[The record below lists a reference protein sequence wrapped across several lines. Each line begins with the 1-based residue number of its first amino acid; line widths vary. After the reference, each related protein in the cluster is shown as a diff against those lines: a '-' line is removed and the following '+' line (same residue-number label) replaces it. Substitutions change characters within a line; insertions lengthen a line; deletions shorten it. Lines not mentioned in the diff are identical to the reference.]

1 MKTKPFWQSS
11 TLWINMAGIVA
22 VFLTLVLDLKIIND
36 VEVVALLVALL
47 NILNRFRPVDKK
59 ELTF

>member
-11 TLWINMAGIVA
+11 TLWINVVGIIA
-22 VFLTLVLDLKIIND
+22 VFLTLILDLKIIND
-36 VEVVALLVALL
+36 VEVVALIVALL

-59 ELTF
+59 ELTL